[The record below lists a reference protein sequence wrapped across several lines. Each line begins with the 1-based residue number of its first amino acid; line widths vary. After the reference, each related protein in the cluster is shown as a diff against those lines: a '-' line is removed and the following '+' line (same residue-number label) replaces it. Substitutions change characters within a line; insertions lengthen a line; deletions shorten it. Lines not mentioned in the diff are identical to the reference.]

1 MFYSKKDINLYILNY
16 LICIFVL
23 RKLKMQNYDNRA
35 CLAMQFIV
43 YNLISLTL
51 YLSPNISRA
60 QIMSSFDGPAIVLD
74 PGHGG
79 EDDGAKGSD
88 CVEKQI
94 TLSICKKIQAILAD
108 KLPQAAVFL
117 TREADTFV
125 ALHERARFANDLDAE
140 LFVSVHCNAIL
151 SNQSK
156 VRGTETYVMGLH
168 KAKENLEVARREN
181 NAISLEQASDAHYHG
196 LNFESPESFIVL
208 NHIQDQHL
216 QQSITLAKAIESEF
230 GLAHPG
236 KSKGVKQAG
245 FHVLHQV
252 SMPAVLIE
260 CGYMTHREEENY
272 LCSARGQQ
280 EIAHMISKGIIRFL
294 QLNPVYPSLA
304 MQDVRSKGIAMP
316 AADESLIIYKI
327 QLASAKNKPAHGSV
341 WYSDPNYEILQEG
354 DAYKLVYGSFI
365 SPEDANEEKERMKQQ
380 GFKDAFIIKFKED
393 QKQSK

>member
-1 MFYSKKDINLYILNY
+1 
-16 LICIFVL
+16 
-23 RKLKMQNYDNRA
+23 
-35 CLAMQFIV
+35 MQFIA
-43 YNLISLTL
+43 YNLICLTL
-51 YLSPNISRA
+51 YFSPLISEAQTLSSYA
-60 QIMSSFDGPAIVLD
+60 GPTIVLD

-79 EDDGAKGSD
+79 QDDGAKGAS
-88 CVEKQI
+88 CYEKQI
-94 TLSICKKIQAILAD
+94 TLAICKKIQAFLAE
-108 KLPQAAVFL
+108 KLPQAAVYF
-117 TREADTFV
+117 TREMDAFV
-125 ALHERARFANDLDAE
+125 ALHERARIANDLDAE
-140 LFVSVHCNAIL
+140 LFVSIHCNAIP

-168 KAKENLEVARREN
+168 KAKENLEVAKREN
-181 NAISLEQASDAHYHG
+181 NAIALEQASDVHYKG
-196 LNFESPESFIVL
+196 VDFESPESFIVL

-216 QQSITLAKAIESEF
+216 QQSISLAKAIEGEF
-230 GLAHPG
+230 GMGHPG

-272 LCSARGQQ
+272 LCSAKGQQ
-280 EIAHMISKGIIRFL
+280 EIANMIGLGIIRYL
-294 QLNPVYPSLA
+294 QPNPVYPSITMHDIRA
-304 MQDVRSKGIAMP
+304 KGLVTSTEE
-316 AADESLIIYKI
+316 ESFVIYKI

-354 DAYKLVYGSFI
+354 NSYKLVYGSFI
-365 SPEDANEEKERMKQQ
+365 SPDDANEEKERMKQH